1 MLVSLLASFFAVSTV
16 NAQVNERG
24 DSVIVIKGQV
34 SDYYITVS
42 PEHFL
47 EGTITGPDG
56 KPLEGATVMFTASPV
71 HYTTDATA
79 IIRYKQAATIMSYSC
94 IIRG

>member
-1 MLVSLLASFFAVSTV
+1 MYARITPASFFAVSTV

-42 PEHFL
+42 QKHFRRYDYR
-47 EGTITGPDG
+47 PDG

-71 HYTTDATA
+71 MTGYYDTSKPL
-79 IIRYKQAATIMSYSC
+79 RS
-94 IIRG
+94 

>member
-42 PEHFL
+42 QKHFL

-71 HYTTDATA
+71 RQA